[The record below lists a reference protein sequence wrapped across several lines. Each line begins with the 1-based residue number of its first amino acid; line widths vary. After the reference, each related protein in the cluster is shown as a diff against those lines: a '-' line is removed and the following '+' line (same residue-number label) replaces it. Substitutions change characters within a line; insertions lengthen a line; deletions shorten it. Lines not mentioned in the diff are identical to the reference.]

1 MIKKY
6 YVNKNSNTTGEHE
19 VHNEECKVLPND
31 YNRIDLGYHFNSN
44 DALIKAKTLYNNVE
58 PSFEDAK
65 EVTLLMSYSG
75 KDTNNLEQEIYLFKF

>member
-31 YNRIDLGYHFNSN
+31 YNRIDLGYHSNSN
-44 DALIKAKTLYNNVE
+44 DALIKAKTLYNNVDGC
-58 PSFEDAK
+58 FYCCK
-65 EVTLLMSYSG
+65 EIHT
-75 KDTNNLEQEIYLFKF
+75 K